1 MFQIEGANIE
11 KQGSDIAPGQRTHVY
26 QKNEVVGTAP
36 TRPAAY
42 RISPTSPWPVT
53 P

>member
-26 QKNEVVGTAP
+26 QKNEVVGTAHQSLGVVI
-36 TRPAAY
+36 RH
-42 RISPTSPWPVT
+42 
-53 P
+53 